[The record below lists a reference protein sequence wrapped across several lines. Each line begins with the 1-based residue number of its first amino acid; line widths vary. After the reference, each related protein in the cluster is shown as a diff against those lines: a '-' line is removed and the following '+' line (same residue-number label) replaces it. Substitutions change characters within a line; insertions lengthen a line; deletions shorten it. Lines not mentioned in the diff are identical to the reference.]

1 MIAASKYC
9 FREPGLDPIRIM
21 GSEPVVLS
29 EIETVCPGNGVLVVS
44 GETGFKDRLS
54 DGNAIYYGLAVK
66 EGGRYWFSDKSF
78 QQVAIPA
85 GEFMLPSTTVCAS
98 RTDWCTAGDTVS
110 YALIAL
116 SEGGACA
123 HQSRL
128 MITFH
133 EMSRGRLFLSSMGV
147 F

>member
-66 EGGRYWFSDKSF
+66 EGGRYWFSSKSF

-85 GEFMLPSTTVCAS
+85 GEFMFPTHSVYAH
-98 RTDWCTAGDTVS
+98 RTDRCVAGETVS

-116 SEGGACA
+116 STGGACSK
-123 HQSRL
+123 QSR
-128 MITFH
+128 
-133 EMSRGRLFLSSMGV
+133 MSIIYYGYDSG
-147 F
+147 